1 MFCWSYRWKISGTL
15 DDGGSLS
22 DRCRRHLLQCQRCG
36 EFFKSS
42 IAIGERLSL
51 EAAMTSPDIPPQL
64 RQRITLTISN
74 SNRKTSK
81 PSFGIRRSVVAA
93 CVMAA
98 VLMTALFAVTA
109 HRRGGDSDVEVA
121 PASATLQSIFYTNEM
136 TVDNLP
142 ESLGGFVERPL
153 AGQLETIARQTESAV
168 KFLIACTAVE
178 IPDAE
183 QTQ

>member
-1 MFCWSYRWKISGTL
+1 MFCWSYRLKISGAL

-22 DRCRRHLLQCQRCG
+22 DRCRRHLLQCERCG

-51 EAAMTSPDIPPQL
+51 EAAMTSPDIPAQL

-81 PSFGIRRSVVAA
+81 PPFNIPRRVAAA

-98 VLMTALFAVTA
+98 VLMTALFAITA
-109 HRRGGDSDVEVA
+109 RRHSSDPDVGVA
-121 PASATLQSIFYTNEM
+121 QASATLQSIFGAEEL
-136 TVDNLP
+136 TVENLP
-142 ESLGGFVERPL
+142 ESLGGFVESPL
-153 AGQLETIARQTESAV
+153 AGQLEAIARQTESAV
-168 KFLIACTAVE
+168 KFLIACTAIE

-183 QTQ
+183 QVQ

>member
-51 EAAMTSPDIPPQL
+51 EAAMTSPDIPAQL
-64 RQRITLTISN
+64 RQRIALTISN

-81 PSFGIRRSVVAA
+81 PPVNIPRSVVAA

-109 HRRGGDSDVEVA
+109 RRRSPDPDIGIA
-121 PASATLQSIFYTNEM
+121 QASATLQSIFHAEEL
-136 TVDNLP
+136 TVENLP
-142 ESLGGFVERPL
+142 ESPGGFVERPL
-153 AGQLETIARQTESAV
+153 TGQLEAIARQTESAV
-168 KFLIACTAVE
+168 KFLIACTAIE

-183 QTQ
+183 QAQ

>member
-22 DRCRRHLLQCQRCG
+22 DRCRRHLLQCERCG

-51 EAAMTSPDIPPQL
+51 EAAMTSPDIPAQL

-81 PSFGIRRSVVAA
+81 PPFNIPRSVAAA

-109 HRRGGDSDVEVA
+109 RRRSSDPDIA
-121 PASATLQSIFYTNEM
+121 IAQASATLQSIFGAEEL
-136 TVDNLP
+136 TVENLP

-153 AGQLETIARQTESAV
+153 TGQLEAIARQTESAV
-168 KFLIACTAVE
+168 KFLIACTTVE
-178 IPDAE
+178 MPGAG
-183 QTQ
+183 QVQ